1 MRAEL
6 VAQARDGD
14 HAAFTRLVEADG
26 SRCYAIAYRILR
38 DVDRAQDAVQQT
50 FLDVWRDL
58 PRLRDPER
66 YEVWLHRILTHACYR
81 EANRTRR
88 WQATIRPLPMDGPG
102 GPDTTRR
109 IDDRDE
115 IEVAFRRLSME
126 HRVVVVL
133 HHYVGLPLGTI
144 AEITGVPLG
153 TVKSRLHHGTRN
165 LRSAVGADGGL
176 DVQEARPA

>member
-50 FLDVWRDL
+50 FLGVWQDL
-58 PRLRDPER
+58 PRLRDPDR
-66 YEVWLHRILTHACYR
+66 YEVWLHRILVNACYR
-81 EANRTRR
+81 EAHRTRR

-109 IDDRDE
+109 VDDVDE
-115 IEVAFRRLSME
+115 IEQLFNRLSTE
-126 HRVVVVL
+126 HRTVVVL
-133 HHYVGLPLGTI
+133 HHYVGLPLTDI
-144 AEITGVPLG
+144 AEITGVPVG
-153 TVKSRLHHGTRN
+153 TVKSRMHNAMRN
-165 LRSAVGADGGL
+165 LRVVVGTDGGL